1 METIVLDPSSQKT
14 NQAAVVKA
22 AHDSSLKK
30 ILI

>member
-1 METIVLDPSSQKT
+1 METIVLDPSQEA

-22 AHDSSLKK
+22 ASDSSLKK